1 VLCFLEQSK
10 FVRKYRRKALKKGEN
25 MNLNSLSNTQLFASF
40 ENLVHS
46 ERKITAQVLEC
57 IAEIDRRKL
66 YLKKNFTSL
75 FDYLVKELGYS
86 PGAAMRR
93 IDGARLLRELPEV
106 IEKVQNGSITLSQ
119 ANQLERA
126 SRELKKNKNEVL
138 STEDKR
144 ALLLQIE
151 NTTQKQTE
159 QILATTLDLP
169 MVPVQKETLHKDQS
183 VTLTIT
189 FTPEQM
195 QILEKAQNM
204 ISHAVPN
211 KNWAEIVTHLAKRE
225 VVRRTDVRK
234 PSAQKVNQDQLC
246 NNEST
251 VFAPVTVVAAVKP
264 EKRPAI
270 PAAVRKELIR
280 SSATCSHTDQLGKQC
295 ENKKFLQI
303 DHIHSWSRGGSHE
316 PQNLQVLCATHNRL
330 KYNREAKNQFD

>member
-1 VLCFLEQSK
+1 
-10 FVRKYRRKALKKGEN
+10 
-25 MNLNSLSNTQLFASF
+25 MNLNSISDTQLFASF
-40 ENLVHS
+40 ENLVRS

-57 IAEIDRRKL
+57 IAEIDRRRL
-66 YLKKNFTSL
+66 YLEKNFTSL
-75 FDYLVKELGYS
+75 FDYLVKNLGYS

-138 STEDKR
+138 STKDKR

-159 QILATTLDLP
+159 QILATSLDLP
-169 MVPVQKETLHKDQS
+169 ITPVQKETLHKDQS

-189 FTPEQM
+189 FTSEQM
-195 QILEKAQNM
+195 KILEQAQNM

-211 KNWAEIVTHLAKRE
+211 KNWANVVTHLAKRE
-225 VVRRTDVRK
+225 VSRRTNTRQ
-234 PSAQKVNQDQLC
+234 SFSQKVNQNQPSDG
-246 NNEST
+246 EPT
-251 VFAPVTVVAAVKP
+251 VLQPPTAVAAVKP
-264 EKRPAI
+264 QMRKSLISNSKKILHTTTQKRPAI
-270 PAAVRKELIR
+270 PAAIRKELIQPT
-280 SSATCSHTDQLGKQC
+280 ATCSHKDYQGKQC

-303 DHIHSWSRGGSHE
+303 DHIYSWSRGGGHE
-316 PQNLQVLCATHNRL
+316 PQNLQVLCAAHNRL
-330 KYNREAKNQFD
+330 KYAREAKIQFD